1 MNTRFNIQFLV
12 TDYQDQETE
21 GPGETVEETSGRV
34 TGTGKQMTQVH
45 DSYIIII
52 IISIMKMKMTS
63 RVCQFQVQ
71 HSTAM
76 PPRSFSCYVNCSK
89 NLHSIAAYK
98 MCYRLQELLRK
109 QETLLNKAN
118 KLEFL

>member
-52 IISIMKMKMTS
+52 IIILCIFLSFLL
-63 RVCQFQVQ
+63 FQSCLFQGTLILGCEVFSLFFILYLC
-71 HSTAM
+71 STECGK
-76 PPRSFSCYVNCSK
+76 SLCK
-89 NLHSIAAYK
+89 
-98 MCYRLQELLRK
+98 
-109 QETLLNKAN
+109 
-118 KLEFL
+118 